1 MNRTKTKQ
9 IIESAYFYERS
20 ERCKAKG
27 CRTNLHSICIFRKNE
42 KTSILVCGECNTLYQ
57 RCVWTKP
64 NRRVVWRCRSR
75 LEHGKRYC
83 KKSATVK
90 EISLHKALVAAIN
103 RQLYRP
109 EYLLAPFGTPS
120 PEFTCDGKPLPAKSM
135 EELYANFRAFQKQID
150 MELVDLIAQ
159 YADAEE
165 KQFPTKRIKE
175 LICRRRE
182 HDTYIQEF
190 HLEQYAQLHQNEEC
204 SLPYQLTEYNDTIAR
219 HVLDTVKVLGKD
231 RLLVI
236 FKGGVAVEQTID
248 E

>member
-1 MNRTKTKQ
+1 MDETKST
-9 IIESAYFYERS
+9 
-20 ERCKAKG
+20 
-27 CRTNLHSICIFRKNE
+27 
-42 KTSILVCGECNTLYQ
+42 CGLALQ
-57 RCVWTKP
+57 
-64 NRRVVWRCRSR
+64 
-75 LEHGKRYC
+75 
-83 KKSATVK
+83 VK
-90 EISLHKALVAAIN
+90 EISLHKVLVAAIN

-109 EYLLAPFGTPS
+109 EYLLAPFGTLLS
-120 PEFTCDGKPLPAKSM
+120 ESTCDGKPLPAKSM
-135 EELYANFRAFQKQID
+135 EELYANLRAFQKQID

-175 LICRRRE
+175 LISRRRE
-182 HDTYIQEF
+182 YDTYIQEF
-190 HLEQYAQLHQNEEC
+190 HLEQYAQFHQNEEC

>member
-1 MNRTKTKQ
+1 MQ
-9 IIESAYFYERS
+9 EVSD
-20 ERCKAKG
+20 
-27 CRTNLHSICIFRKNE
+27 RK
-42 KTSILVCGECNTLYQ
+42 
-57 RCVWTKP
+57 
-64 NRRVVWRCRSR
+64 
-75 LEHGKRYC
+75 
-83 KKSATVK
+83 
-90 EISLHKALVAAIN
+90 LHKALVAAIN

-120 PEFTCDGKPLPAKSM
+120 SEPTRDGKTLPAKSL
-135 EELYANFRAFQKQID
+135 EELYANLRAFQKQID

-175 LICRRRE
+175 LISQRRE
-182 HDTYIQEF
+182 YDAYIQEF
-190 HLEQYAQLHQNEEC
+190 HLEQYAQFSQNEEC
-204 SLPYQLTEYNDTIAR
+204 FLPYQLTEYNDTIAR
-219 HVLDTVKVLGKD
+219 HVLDTVKVLGKE